1 MSFTAI
7 TKNFS
12 VQAGGKFL
20 SVLIGLVSV
29 AIITRALGAEGFGEY
44 TTAMTY
50 LQLFGVMV
58 DLGLTLTLVV
68 MISEPNADERRV
80 IGNLL
85 SLRLLSAAL
94 LFSAAAIIVT
104 GLPWSKTVMMGV
116 GIGAIAYFFMSGAT
130 MLTGVFQK
138 HGAMWRAAL
147 AELASRIVM
156 LGLIAWFA
164 WQGFGVV
171 AMIAGLVVVNILW
184 FILTIIFARPF
195 VRIRPACETAVWKDA
210 LKRSWPIAVS
220 IFFNLLYLKGDILFL
235 AYFRDQTEVGIYGLS
250 YKIIDVLTALP
261 VMFMGLV
268 LPGLVSAWG
277 QKDSQNVRHF
287 LNTTFD
293 IFAIMAIP
301 VIVGAQAVAVPLIR
315 LIAGEGFD
323 ASAIIL
329 KLLIFATVGVFFGAL
344 YGHAVLAV
352 QKQRVMMWG
361 YIITAIVA
369 VAGYLIF
376 IPKYGMWGAAW
387 MTLISESMI
396 AIWTFVVVYKA
407 AKILPNFIVTA
418 KVILASAMMYL
429 LLIKLPENWP
439 ILINI
444 ALAAV
449 FYFVILL
456 LVRAIKTE
464 YLAQLSKM
472 FKKAY

>member
-147 AELASRIVM
+147 AELASR
-156 LGLIAWFA
+156 L
-164 WQGFGVV
+164 
-171 AMIAGLVVVNILW
+171 
-184 FILTIIFARPF
+184 
-195 VRIRPACETAVWKDA
+195 
-210 LKRSWPIAVS
+210 
-220 IFFNLLYLKGDILFL
+220 
-235 AYFRDQTEVGIYGLS
+235 
-250 YKIIDVLTALP
+250 
-261 VMFMGLV
+261 
-268 LPGLVSAWG
+268 
-277 QKDSQNVRHF
+277 
-287 LNTTFD
+287 
-293 IFAIMAIP
+293 
-301 VIVGAQAVAVPLIR
+301 
-315 LIAGEGFD
+315 
-323 ASAIIL
+323 
-329 KLLIFATVGVFFGAL
+329 
-344 YGHAVLAV
+344 
-352 QKQRVMMWG
+352 
-361 YIITAIVA
+361 
-369 VAGYLIF
+369 
-376 IPKYGMWGAAW
+376 
-387 MTLISESMI
+387 
-396 AIWTFVVVYKA
+396 
-407 AKILPNFIVTA
+407 
-418 KVILASAMMYL
+418 VIL
-429 LLIKLPENWP
+429 
-439 ILINI
+439 
-444 ALAAV
+444 
-449 FYFVILL
+449 
-456 LVRAIKTE
+456 
-464 YLAQLSKM
+464 
-472 FKKAY
+472 